1 MKINIKVTK
10 AALEPESYEIINEKI
25 SSLAKILIIL
35 SALMWKSASIPSI
48 TIRAISI
55 RRWLI
60 WQCPKKF

>member
-35 SALMWKSASIPSI
+35 SALMWKLVSIHAIIIRVISTRPWSI
-48 TIRAISI
+48 
-55 RRWLI
+55 
-60 WQCPKKF
+60 